1 MQDMG
6 PVARNE
12 EDESKYLKKTVV
24 DFIYKAEVSKSVSR
38 LNSTGLANMSN
49 PALIKQSRR
58 NYPDTSQNSWYSQN
72 QVQEVC

>member
-1 MQDMG
+1 MQDRE

-24 DFIYKAEVSKSVSR
+24 DFIYKDEVSKSVSR

-49 PALIKQSRR
+49 PVVIKQLRR
-58 NYPDTSQNSWYSQN
+58 NYPERSQNIWYSQN